1 MSICQGVCGEELV
14 RRRGETEKQCLARKG
29 CGSEDCDH
37 HIRLQVKAKARIKNC
52 KAYYI
57 EPDCVEK
64 FCLGLKA

>member
-1 MSICQGVCGEELV
+1 MNICQGVCGEELV

-52 KAYYI
+52 KKYYVK
-57 EPDCVEK
+57 PDIVER
-64 FCLGLKA
+64 FNLGLI